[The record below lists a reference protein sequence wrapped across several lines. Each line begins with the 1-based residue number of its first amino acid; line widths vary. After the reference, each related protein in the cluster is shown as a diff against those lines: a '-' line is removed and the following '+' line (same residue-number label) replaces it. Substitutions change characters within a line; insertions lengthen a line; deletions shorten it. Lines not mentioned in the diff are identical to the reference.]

1 MLKTRFTSLFI
12 LYLLISPVQASPTSA
27 DFTRCVRS
35 ASIDLE
41 YCITRKGTGQSDAC
55 WEKSKQYFDA
65 CKKGVL
71 VRYSREYQQEKIKA
85 AREREKAMK
94 QQQSQQKKP

>member
-12 LYLLISPVQASPTSA
+12 LYLLMSPVQASPTSA

-41 YCITRKGTGQSDAC
+41 YCITRKGVGQSDAC

-65 CKKGVL
+65 CKKGIL
-71 VRYSREYQQEKIKA
+71 VRYSRQYQQEKIKA
-85 AREREKAMK
+85 GREREKVMK